1 MPLFHICPKSACC
14 SCVCRGWPAQFT
26 VRFLLFS
33 GFPFFYGLLYLG
45 LVLAWRWASP
55 FFSPPF
61 FSCSY
66 LLPYH
71 SIIPAAKLFASILP
85 GLFRPTVYS
94 SPNGPVQPLVL
105 LFHHWRAP
113 VSHLFF
119 FFGRPWPIWF
129 SWASLALKFAFPWA
143 FTGSLGFS
151 SLITLFLILGAHGI
165 AINPLLSCFHYFGP
179 TVTHSHFFTSYT
191 AHGLLFFFFS
201 FFPSSFKPIYPLKAH
216 LFIL

>member
-14 SCVCRGWPAQFT
+14 SCVCRGWPAQFAI
-26 VRFLLFS
+26 RFLLFS

-94 SPNGPVQPLVL
+94 SPNGPVRPLVL

-119 FFGRPWPIWF
+119 FFGRPWRIWF

-143 FTGSLGFS
+143 FTEFFGLFQPNHIIPHPWGSWDCHQPL
-151 SLITLFLILGAHGI
+151 TFLL
-165 AINPLLSCFHYFGP
+165 PLLWAYRDPFSLFHIIYCPWF
-179 TVTHSHFFTSYT
+179 
-191 AHGLLFFFFS
+191 AFFFF
-201 FFPSSFKPIYPLKAH
+201 FFLSKL
-216 LFIL
+216 L